1 MALDE
6 SAHDAEPNIGERLA
20 GGSRSV
26 VYGSVDHTVLKV
38 PNVGTPDSWIGAEAV
53 YCDAA
58 VSAGV
63 AAPRVVESL
72 LIEHVRAVRFGRIDG
87 RPMWDQ
93 VADDPT
99 SAQENGVALAEIQIG
114 LRSRPV
120 PIVLPEMRSRL
131 LAKLHLAAALL
142 GEYRMPVTKLL
153 ETLWAHALPM
163 ALCHGDLHPK
173 NVLMGPSGPVLVD
186 WFDASRGPWIADV
199 ARTSLLLDTALGS
212 AGPSPD
218 WLPTLHSAYLHRI
231 HTETAFDESLFRQ
244 WRVVGIAARLAEG
257 LQVDFTRTLLERE
270 LVELGRQRVVSAD

>member
-6 SAHDAEPNIGERLA
+6 SADDVEPNVGERLA

-26 VYGSVDHTVLKV
+26 VYASGAHTVLKV
-38 PNVGTPDSWIGAEAV
+38 PNAGTPDSWIGAEAV

-58 VSAGV
+58 VAAGV

-72 LIEHVRAVRFGRIDG
+72 LIEQVRAVRFERIDG
-87 RPMWDQ
+87 RPMWDH

-99 SAQENGVALAEIQIG
+99 SAQVNGVALAEVQIG

-131 LAKLHLAAALL
+131 LAKLHLAAVLL
-142 GEYRMPVTKLL
+142 GEHRIPVTQLL
-153 ETLWAHALPM
+153 ETLWANALPM

-173 NVLMGPSGPVLVD
+173 NVLMGPSGAVLVD

-218 WLPTLHSAYLHRI
+218 WLPALRSAYLQRI
-231 HTETAFDESLFRQ
+231 RTETGFDESVFRQ
-244 WRVVGIAARLAEG
+244 WRVVGIAARMAEG

-270 LVELGRQRVVSAD
+270 LVELGRDGLLSAD